1 MKKKV
6 CIYDGITFFILD
18 PAFRDHVLKTVL
30 DISYKAITIM
40 KAGNQQA
47 PSKEDSGTLTF
58 ILQEIQEVVGLCWVA
73 VYINGRIKLIITT
86 HLLGGFCDSI

>member
-1 MKKKV
+1 
-6 CIYDGITFFILD
+6 
-18 PAFRDHVLKTVL
+18 
-30 DISYKAITIM
+30 M